1 MKKISI
7 IGGGITG
14 LTSAYRLARAGH
26 EVEVFEKSEE
36 LGGLGGSLRR
46 GEFIFDYGP
55 HEFCTENPLLVA
67 SLKDILK
74 DDLLIREKSAAQYF
88 EGKYVD
94 YPLPP
99 QEILSQLS
107 PQLVARVGFEVFTQ
121 RLKSI
126 VWTVKDHSFESWV
139 SNRFGSTLYNIYFKP
154 FTQKVWGVDPEN
166 LDPRTA
172 SSRISFNSI
181 FDYLIKAI
189 AYFFGNRNDFE
200 SIHSPLKK
208 SFYYSRGGIG
218 ILSEKLAQRCRELG
232 VKFKTGYTLEKI
244 EYSENRV
251 NTLKFTNG
259 EQVKNFDYAISTIP
273 LTHMLTC
280 FGKNN
285 SSMPIKFRSMVFV
298 FLEIPQKI
306 LSEYSW
312 IYFPDKEVCFQRI
325 TDFAHF
331 KAGLTPD
338 GKTGVCLEISCFKDD
353 ETWSMKDHEIN
364 SKVRSDL
371 ERVGLLRKEVQC
383 TAHIVRKH
391 FIYPIQINGYLE
403 LVQELLDPIRG
414 FSNFVTTGR
423 QGLFK
428 YCNMNECME
437 MAIDIAEQI
446 ENEIDEF
453 TYDLSPRW
461 LGAGLEKERV

>member
-1 MKKISI
+1 MKKITI

-36 LGGLGGSLRR
+36 LGGLGGSLRK
-46 GEFIFDYGP
+46 GDFIFDYGP

-74 DDLLIREKSAAQYF
+74 DDLLVREKSAAQFF

-107 PQLVARVGFEVFTQ
+107 PKLVMRVGCEVIIQ
-121 RLKSI
+121 RLKSLLGA
-126 VWTVKDHSFESWV
+126 VNDHSFESWV
-139 SNRFGSTLYNIYFKP
+139 SNRFGPTLYNIYFKP
-154 FTQKVWGVDPEN
+154 FTEKVWGVDPEK

-218 ILSEKLAQRCRELG
+218 ILTEKLAKRCRELG
-232 VKFKTGYTLEKI
+232 VKFNTGYTLEGI
-244 EYSENRV
+244 EYKGNLVDLLR
-251 NTLKFTNG
+251 FTNNV
-259 EQVKNFDYAISTIP
+259 QVKDFDYAISTIP
-273 LTHMLTC
+273 LTHMLGC
-280 FGKNN
+280 LGKNI

-298 FLEIPQKI
+298 FMEIPQEK

-325 TDFAHF
+325 TDFTHF
-331 KAGLTPD
+331 QAGLTPD
-338 GKTGVCLEISCFKDD
+338 GNTGVCFEISCFEDD
-353 ETWSMKDHEIN
+353 EIWSMEDHDIKR
-364 SKVRSDL
+364 KVRFDL
-371 ERVGLLRKEVQC
+371 ERVGLLSMNVEC
-383 TAHIVRKH
+383 NAHIVRKK

-403 LVQELLDPIRG
+403 LVQELLEPVRG

-437 MAIDIAEQI
+437 MAIEIAEQI
-446 ENEIDEF
+446 ENEIEEF
-453 TYDLSPRW
+453 PYDLSPRW